1 MSDDK
6 NAQKQD
12 SSEAVRAFGLISA
25 IGVDMAACTIGG
37 TVLGKWLDSL
47 WGTSPW
53 LMLVGILVGLT
64 GGVLGVIKLIH
75 VFGPES
81 KKR

>member
-1 MSDDK
+1 MGDE
-6 NAQKQD
+6 NKQARD
-12 SSEAVRAFGLISA
+12 SSEAMRAFGLISA

-53 LMLVGILVGLT
+53 LMLLGILVGLT
-64 GGVLGVIKLIH
+64 GGVLGVIKLIN
-75 VFGPES
+75 VFGPEG